1 MVWGLLAHEGG
12 KCQQKASVLA
22 RFEGCYLFKNASDVA
37 GEKEGNPL
45 LVAKQVRGVLKRLGM
60 CWRGLGDR
68 CI

>member
-1 MVWGLLAHEGG
+1 MKGENANKKHMCWR
-12 KCQQKASVLA
+12 VLRA
-22 RFEGCYLFKNASDVA
+22 AIYFKNASDVA